1 VAPVGASRR
10 GEFSEEE
17 TLLATAVSES
27 VKTYQL
33 YIDGEWRDASG
44 GETFPSINPSN
55 EEVIAN
61 IPKGTREDA
70 QAAIN
75 AARRSFDKGDWR
87 DKTFKARSDIMLQ
100 AFKHVA
106 EAAIERNWAELEAK
120 DAGCTIRMAN
130 LSHVPVALEHFRSL
144 AAQGGELKE
153 YEPLPWVDMPA
164 VAWNF
169 LNREPQ
175 GVCGQIIP
183 WNFPLVMACWKVAP
197 ALVTGNSLV
206 IKPASNTCLT
216 ALELVKALDE
226 TGLFPKGVINI
237 VTGPGAAVGEEIASH
252 PDVDKVAFTGSTE
265 VGRRIM
271 QLASGTVKKVTLELG
286 GKSANI
292 ILPDADL
299 ELAVDGALFATFW
312 HQGQICE
319 SGTRLLVPESMH
331 DEILERLVAR
341 TAEIVV
347 GDALDLESGMGPLVS
362 EAQLKTVEKYVA
374 IGQEEG
380 AKLVTGGKRPP
391 GLDKGYYFEPT
402 IFDGVT
408 NDMRIAQEEIFGP
421 VLSVITYKDAGE
433 ALQIANDSIYGLAGG
448 IWSTDIPEAISLAK
462 KIRTGTVW
470 VNDFHLLNDVSPF
483 GGYKQSGV
491 GKELGRQGL
500 LEYTIAKHI
509 HVAASTKRSDRFIW
523 DTLLP

>member
-1 VAPVGASRR
+1 
-10 GEFSEEE
+10 
-17 TLLATAVSES
+17 LATAVSES
-27 VKTYQL
+27 VRTYQL
-33 YIDGEWRDASG
+33 YIDGEWRDATG
-44 GETFPSINPSN
+44 GDTFPSINPSN

-61 IPKGTREDA
+61 VPKGTREDA
-70 QAAIN
+70 QAAIG
-75 AARRSFDKGDWR
+75 AARRSFERGEWAGKSLR
-87 DKTFKARSDIMLQ
+87 QRSEIMLK
-100 AFKHVA
+100 AWKYLTEV
-106 EAAIERNWAELEAK
+106 AIERDWAGIESA
-120 DAGCTIRMAN
+120 DAGVTLRLAN
-130 LSHVPVALEHFRSL
+130 LAHVPTALEHFRSL
-144 AAQGGELKE
+144 AVQGGEIKE

-169 LNREPQ
+169 VNREPQ

-183 WNFPLVMACWKVAP
+183 WNFPFMMACWKLAP
-197 ALVTGNSLV
+197 ALVTGNSV
-206 IKPASNTCLT
+206 ILKPASNTSLT

-237 VTGPGAAVGEEIASH
+237 VTGPGASVGEEIAAN

-292 ILPDADL
+292 LLPDADL
-299 ELAVDGALFATFW
+299 DLAIDGSLLAAFW

-319 SGTRLLVPESMH
+319 SGTRLLVHESMH
-331 DEILERLVAR
+331 DEVVERLIAR
-341 TAEIVV
+341 AKEIVV
-347 GDALDLESGMGPLVS
+347 GPADDLESGMGPLVS
-362 EAQLKTVEKYVA
+362 EAQLATVKRYVE
-374 IGQEEG
+374 IGKQEG
-380 AKLVTGGKRPP
+380 ARLVLGGKQPE
-391 GLDKGYYFEPT
+391 GFDKGYYFEPT

-421 VLSVITYKDAGE
+421 VLSVITYTNTGE
-433 ALQIANDSIYGLAGG
+433 AIKIANDSIYGLAGG
-448 IWSTDIPEAISLAK
+448 IWSQDIPEAISVAK
-462 KIRTGTVW
+462 AIRTGTMW
-470 VNDFHLLNDVSPF
+470 INDYHLLNDVSPF

-491 GKELGRQGL
+491 GKELGMQGL
-500 LEYTIAKHI
+500 LEYTISKHI

>member
-1 VAPVGASRR
+1 
-10 GEFSEEE
+10 
-17 TLLATAVSES
+17 LATAVSES

-33 YIDGEWRDASG
+33 YIDGEWRDATS

-55 EEVIAN
+55 GEVIAN
-61 IPKGTREDA
+61 VAKATREDT
-70 QAAIN
+70 QAAIA
-75 AARRSFDKGDWR
+75 AARRSFEKGEWATKSFR
-87 DKTFKARSDIMLQ
+87 ARSDIMLQ
-100 AFKHVA
+100 AFRHIAQV
-106 EAAIERNWAELEAK
+106 AIERDWATIESQ
-120 DAGCTIRMAN
+120 DAGVTIRLAN

-144 AAQGGELKE
+144 AVQGGEIKD

-169 LNREPQ
+169 VNREPV

-183 WNFPLVMACWKVAP
+183 WNFPLMMACWKLAP
-197 ALVTGNSLV
+197 ALVAGNSV
-206 IKPASNTCLT
+206 ILKPASYTCLT
-216 ALELVKALDE
+216 ALELIRALDE

-237 VTGPGAAVGEEIASH
+237 VTGPGGSVGEELAAH
-252 PDVDKVAFTGSTE
+252 PEVDKVAFTGSTE

-299 ELAVDGALFATFW
+299 DLAIDGSLFATFL
-312 HQGQICE
+312 HQGQVCE
-319 SGTRLLVPESMH
+319 SGTRLLVPESLH
-331 DEILERLVAR
+331 DEVLERLVAR
-341 TAEIVV
+341 TREIVV
-347 GDALDLESGMGPLVS
+347 GDAADLESGMGPLVS
-362 EAQLKTVEKYVA
+362 DVQLQTVKRYVE
-374 IGQEEG
+374 IGKQEG
-380 AKLVTGGKRPP
+380 ARVVVGGKQPK
-391 GLDKGYYFEPT
+391 GLDQGYFFEPT

-421 VLSVITYKDAGE
+421 VLSVITYKNTGE

-448 IWSTDIPEAISLAK
+448 IWSQDIPEAISLAK
-462 KIRTGTVW
+462 RIRTGTVW
-470 VNDFHLLNDVSPF
+470 INDFHLLNDVSPF

-491 GKELGRQGL
+491 GKELGMHGL

-509 HVAASTKRSDRFIW
+509 HVAQSNKRADRFIW